1 MFVSF
6 DGTDGVG
13 KSTQIEMFTQWLSS
27 LGCEYVFCRDP
38 GSTALGDALR
48 DILLQKHDMAIDRR
62 SEMFLYMTA
71 RSQLVE
77 EIIKPALAEEKLVVC
92 DRYLLANIVYQG
104 HAGGLDPEL
113 VRQVGTVATQG
124 IHPVL
129 TFVLDMDVTAARQ
142 RMNREL
148 DRIESQGLE
157 YMEDV
162 RQGFLM
168 EAARF
173 PDAIQVIDA
182 NRTINEIQA
191 EIQQIAAER
200 LNLPSRSI

>member
-38 GSTALGDALR
+38 GSTSLGDALR

-71 RSQLVE
+71 RAQLVE
-77 EIIKPALAEEKLVVC
+77 EVIKPALVEEKLVVC

-113 VRQVGTVATQG
+113 VRQVGEVATQG
-124 IHPVL
+124 IQPAL
-129 TFVLDMDVTAARQ
+129 TFVLDMDVTVARN
-142 RMNREL
+142 RMDREL

-157 YMEDV
+157 YMEQV
-162 RQGFLM
+162 RQGFLQ
-168 EAARF
+168 EAARY
-173 PDAIQVIDA
+173 PAAIQVIDA
-182 NRTINEIQA
+182 DRTIKLIQA

>member
-13 KSTQIEMFTQWLSS
+13 KSTQIGMFTQWLSS

-62 SEMFLYMTA
+62 SEMFLYMAA
-71 RSQLVE
+71 RTQLVE
-77 EIIKPALAEEKLVVC
+77 EVIKPALAEKKLVVC

-113 VRQVGTVATQG
+113 VRQVGAVATQE
-124 IHPVL
+124 IQPTL
-129 TFVLDMDVTAARQ
+129 TFVLDMDVKVARQ

-148 DRIESQGLE
+148 DRIESQGIE
-157 YMEDV
+157 YMQRV
-162 RQGFLM
+162 RQGFLQ
-168 EAARF
+168 EAARY
-173 PDAIQVIDA
+173 PEDIQVIDA
-182 NRTINEIQA
+182 NRAINEIQV
-191 EIQQIAAER
+191 EIQQIAVKQ
-200 LNLPSRSI
+200 LNLPSGSI